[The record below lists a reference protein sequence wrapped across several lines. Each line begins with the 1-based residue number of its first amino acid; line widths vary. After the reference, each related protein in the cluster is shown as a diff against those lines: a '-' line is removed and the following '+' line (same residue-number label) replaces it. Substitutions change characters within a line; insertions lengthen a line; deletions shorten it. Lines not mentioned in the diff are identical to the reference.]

1 MFFKDLNQSL
11 YHLAATGTED
21 IFQVAELPRTKHT
34 RIKRIQNERLTN
46 SKKGFGEIRNVQLSL
61 FQ

>member
-11 YHLAATGTED
+11 YHLATTGTED
-21 IFQVAELPRTKHT
+21 IYQVAELPRRKHT
-34 RIKRIQNERLTN
+34 SIQNFQKKRFTN
-46 SKKGFGEIRNVQLSL
+46 SKKEFGEIRNVQLSL